1 MLRLGLIG
9 TQSGHAASFAN
20 IAAGHRDRFSFTS
33 AWDEDSE
40 NAAAFCERFGIPH
53 QAGLSEQMKGEVD
66 AVMIT
71 VRDGACHAELALP
84 FLEAGIP
91 VWVDKPFSISPEDA
105 GIMLHAAK
113 RGKAILAGGSNLK
126 YCPSVQRAKALAGRL
141 RKEDQLLSAS
151 FSVQA
156 LINSPY
162 HGLHF
167 YGPHS
172 IDILL
177 TVFGRDISGLSCR
190 MVKGGAVAVFD
201 MTDISVTANLID
213 CWDAKLT
220 AYTPQRAINLNI
232 GLYRLHENGMK
243 AFIDMIEGNC
253 PVQSAQSLLDPVVL
267 MNAMIRSMESGG
279 MLISNPLSSL

>member
-1 MLRLGLIG
+1 
-9 TQSGHAASFAN
+9 
-20 IAAGHRDRFSFTS
+20 
-33 AWDEDSE
+33 
-40 NAAAFCERFGIPH
+40 
-53 QAGLSEQMKGEVD
+53 
-66 AVMIT
+66 
-71 VRDGACHAELALP
+71 
-84 FLEAGIP
+84 
-91 VWVDKPFSISPEDA
+91 
-105 GIMLHAAK
+105 
-113 RGKAILAGGSNLK
+113 
-126 YCPSVQRAKALAGRL
+126 
-141 RKEDQLLSAS
+141 
-151 FSVQA
+151 

-177 TVFGRDISGLSCR
+177 TVFGRDISSLSCR